1 MMLSSIRTPT
11 LLLALLTAC
20 GSSTEPAGP
29 EPNPVPGPGDYTRA
43 IATDGLTRSYVLHVP
58 PAWSLDAELPL
69 VLAFHGAQSS
79 PAQLRAASALDA
91 AADELGAVVAYP
103 AAALGDWN
111 TECLECGSDAVL
123 EEIDDLGFVRDLIDR
138 LEADLGIDR
147 RRVYVIG
154 ISNGALFVHYL
165 ACAAQGSVAAAASVA
180 ATLIAPVHVP
190 SCDGM
195 RPVPIAFFLGSE
207 DSFFPP
213 AGRLAGNE
221 IVHVRLL
228 SIEETVATWVERDG
242 CSGAVASEE
251 LPDVHDDGT
260 AVRRDR
266 YSDCPAGVEV
276 VYYAIDGGGH
286 TWPGSPLPSGG
297 LIGRT
302 SREISASDI
311 ALRFFLDHAL

>member
-1 MMLSSIRTPT
+1 MTLLSIRTPT
-11 LLLALLTAC
+11 LLLALLMAC
-20 GSSTEPAGP
+20 GSGSEPAGL
-29 EPNPVPGPGDYTRA
+29 EPDPVPGPGDYSRT
-43 IATDGLTRSYVLHVP
+43 IVSGGLTRSYELHVP
-58 PAWSLDAELPL
+58 PAWSQDADLPL
-69 VLAFHGAQSS
+69 VLAFHGVQSS

-123 EEIDDLGFVRDLIDR
+123 EEIDDLGFVRDLVER

-180 ATLIAPVHVP
+180 ATLIAPVHLP
-190 SCDGM
+190 SCDGA
-195 RPVPIAFFLGSE
+195 RPLPIAFFLGSE

-213 AGRLAGNE
+213 EGRLAGSE
-221 IVHVRLL
+221 ILHVRLL
-228 SIEETVATWVERDG
+228 SIEETVGTWVERDG
-242 CSGAVASEE
+242 CSGTAASED
-251 LPDVHDDGT
+251 LPDAHDDGT
-260 AVRRDR
+260 TVRRDR
-266 YSDCPAGVEV
+266 YSDCASGAEV
-276 VYYAIDGGGH
+276 VYYAIEGGGH

-297 LIGRT
+297 LTGRT
-302 SREISASDI
+302 SREISASEI